1 MADKASTK
9 HRAKL
14 IEKALDD
21 PAFRQRLI
29 QDPRGAISSELGI
42 EIPAGI
48 EVKVVEETAS
58 TIYIVLPSQPES
70 SDSGRSASPGTS
82 AIGDPVPTSCNTQ
95 DLCKTSVKH
104 RV

>member
-1 MADKASTK
+1 MAEKDSTK

-21 PAFRQRLI
+21 PTFRQRLI

-48 EVKVVEETAS
+48 EVKVVEETAN

-70 SDSGRSASPGTS
+70 SSSGKSASPSLS
-82 AIGDPVPTSCNTQ
+82 ALDDPVPTSCNTQ
-95 DLCKTSVKH
+95 DLCTSKAR